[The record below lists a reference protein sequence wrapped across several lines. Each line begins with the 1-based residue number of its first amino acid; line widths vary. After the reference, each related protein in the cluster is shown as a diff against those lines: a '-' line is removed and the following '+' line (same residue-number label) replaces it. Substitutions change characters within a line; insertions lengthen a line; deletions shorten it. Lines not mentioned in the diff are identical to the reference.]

1 MRARS
6 RACRAA
12 RARSRRYL
20 RSTRSMKAERECFE
34 PARRSSSA
42 RRSFESVMEV
52 FSFIPPL
59 YYHSIGPAIDAR
71 CSGQGRKDGEWGWRR
86 GRKYWQ
92 EGFGA
97 VRMAAASAG
106 GTDGQKEQ

>member
-42 RRSFESVMEV
+42 RRSFESVIEV

-59 YYHSIGPAIDAR
+59 YYHSVELAIDAR
-71 CSGQGRKDGEWGWRR
+71 CSGQGRKDGGW
-86 GRKYWQ
+86 
-92 EGFGA
+92 
-97 VRMAAASAG
+97 AG
-106 GTDGQKEQ
+106 GGIESIGKPGHIVSPLVVEVVIQEDGWKQA